1 MRLLIT
7 ALAVVLVGCGG
18 AEGAQRA
25 DVEAFIA
32 EIEAIQAE
40 TLVVAAE
47 RLEAEKALRRFRFA
61 ARVGPRTSE
70 ATKRRNRERTEETI
84 ARLERM
90 RTRETE
96 AKRERQARALS
107 TLQQALDEDAWDVY
121 YPMEFG
127 MRMTP
132 RGIAASVKLTM
143 ELALE
148 RDRTLLKMQLNN
160 LERDAARAER
170 RRVETA
176 AAAVAAAERA
186 AAAEAAA
193 PARRAELTAR
203 LDAVERMYESIFAT
217 HEQAAEVLTDI
228 FEKRWARDRI
238 AVDRTTR
245 DMYLPRGRAALED
258 PGPDDLDRAEPLVEA
273 AEAYARERLAKAEE
287 ALEAARAKVR

>member
-32 EIEAIQAE
+32 EIEAIQAG
-40 TLVVAAE
+40 TLVVAAQ

-148 RDRTLLKMQLNN
+148 RDRTLLKMQLND
-160 LERDAARAER
+160 LEREAARAER

-176 AAAVAAAERA
+176 AA
-186 AAAEAAA
+186 EAAA
-193 PARRAELTAR
+193 PARRAGLAAR
-203 LDAVERMYESIFAT
+203 LDEVDRMWKSILSA
-217 HEQAAEVLTDI
+217 HEQALEVLTHSFD
-228 FEKRWARDRI
+228 KLGARNRI
-238 AVDRTTR
+238 STEHSIR
-245 DMYLPRGRAALED
+245 DSTVPGVRAQLERA
-258 PGPDDLDRAEPLVEA
+258 GTANLDLVEQSVESLEEDA
-273 AEAYARERLAKAEE
+273 ARRLAVAEAELEEARE
-287 ALEAARAKVR
+287 KVR